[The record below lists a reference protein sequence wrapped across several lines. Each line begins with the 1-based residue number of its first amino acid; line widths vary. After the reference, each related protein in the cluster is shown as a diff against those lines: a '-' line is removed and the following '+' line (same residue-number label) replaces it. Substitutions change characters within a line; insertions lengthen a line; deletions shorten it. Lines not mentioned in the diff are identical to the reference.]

1 MEEVRSTPSL
11 ASRALEARCG
21 ERRAG
26 GGSHPRELPV
36 FSSMVQPGVD
46 DLELSRKKTVQQEFP
61 LLSPNPC
68 SLHSITGGE
77 QCPGHWLSSGL
88 FNIFSVLGELG

>member
-21 ERRAG
+21 GRRAG
-26 GGSHPRELPV
+26 GGSHPRELPA
-36 FSSMVQPGVD
+36 FSSMVQPGMD
-46 DLELSRKKTVQQEFP
+46 DLELSRKKTVQRELP

-68 SLHSITGGE
+68 SLPSITGSEHG
-77 QCPGHWLSSGL
+77 PGHSLSSGL
-88 FNIFSVLGELG
+88 FDIFSVLGELG